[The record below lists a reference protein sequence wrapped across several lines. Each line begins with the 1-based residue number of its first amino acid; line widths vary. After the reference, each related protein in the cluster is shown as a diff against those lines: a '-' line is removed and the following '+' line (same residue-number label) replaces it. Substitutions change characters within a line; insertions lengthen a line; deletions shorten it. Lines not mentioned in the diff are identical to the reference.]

1 MMYKP
6 DIKYINLQLINI
18 FTDIYSSDSLRV
30 AISIDQIER
39 GYLDSGKVSL
49 IILLL
54 NSNDK
59 LMLSSKL

>member
-1 MMYKP
+1 MYKP